1 MNPISVTDAFGN
13 APPRSPCVLC
23 MRGEKGS
30 FVLQM
35 TEWFTWLN
43 IKHNPMLSFSMPRGG
58 EAASLREGDRFLL
71 AFPPAE
77 EALRY
82 RVPVRAD
89 AGAELPVGTITLP
102 TENFPVPIPKGSE
115 TILYC
120 TLSGAYNYPF
130 KKVRIFNCNLELAL
144 GLQD

>member
-1 MNPISVTDAFGN
+1 MNSISVTDAFGG

-23 MRGEKGS
+23 MKTAKG
-30 FVLQM
+30 FTLQL

-58 EAASLREGDRFLL
+58 EAGELREGDRFLL

-82 RVPVRAD
+82 R
-89 AGAELPVGTITLP
+89 AGAHSAFGEELPVGTMSFKTDGLSL
-102 TENFPVPIPKGSE
+102 PIPKGSE
-115 TILYC
+115 VVLDC

-130 KKVRIFNCNLELAL
+130 KKVRIFNCNLEEAL
-144 GLQD
+144 GI